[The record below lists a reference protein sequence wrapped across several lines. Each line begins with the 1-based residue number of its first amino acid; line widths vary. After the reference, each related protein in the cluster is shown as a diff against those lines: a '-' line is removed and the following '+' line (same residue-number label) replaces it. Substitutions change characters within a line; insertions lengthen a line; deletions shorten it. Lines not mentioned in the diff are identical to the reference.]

1 MSFLGWIGRALGP
14 IVLEH
19 SLPLLRDWWK
29 GRANQSRTDQLQQLA
44 GDVEQLRDHAEQVD
58 ANLITLNSNV
68 EALNNGLTARE
79 EKLRK
84 WMLMLLIWNVAISLG
99 LVMIAVLVFR
109 RN

>member
-29 GRANQSRTDQLQQLA
+29 GRADQSRTDQLQQLA
-44 GDVEQLRDHAEQVD
+44 GHVEQLRAHAEQVD
-58 ANLITLNSNV
+58 SNLITLNSNV
-68 EALNNGLTARE
+68 EALNNGLSARE
-79 EKLRK
+79 ERLRK
-84 WMLMLLIWNVAISLG
+84 WMLLLLIWNIAISLG
-99 LVMIAVLVFR
+99 LVLIGVWVFR

>member
-29 GRANQSRTDQLQQLA
+29 GRADQSRTDQLQQLA
-44 GDVEQLRDHAEQVD
+44 GHVEQLRAHAERVD
-58 ANLITLNSNV
+58 SNIITINSNL
-68 EALNNGLTARE
+68 EALNSGLTARE
-79 EKLRK
+79 ERLRK
-84 WMLMLLIWNVAISLG
+84 WMLLLLIWNIAITLG
-99 LVMIAVLVFR
+99 LALIGVWAFR